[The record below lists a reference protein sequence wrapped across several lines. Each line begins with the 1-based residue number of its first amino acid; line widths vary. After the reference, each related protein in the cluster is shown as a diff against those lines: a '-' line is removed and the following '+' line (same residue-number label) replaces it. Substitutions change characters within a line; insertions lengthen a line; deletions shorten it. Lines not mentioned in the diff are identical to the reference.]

1 MKRAIKQSAYL
12 ISILIVLPVW
22 LLYLLASL
30 ISGKGK
36 SFPGFSQYMSLFPG
50 ISGNYLR
57 YGFYKL
63 TLDRLGED
71 ACICFGVTLVH
82 PGIRIG
88 KGVYIGPFCNLGL
101 CTIEDDVLLAT
112 EVHVMSGFQQHGYES
127 LDIPIR
133 EQEGKLTN
141 IRIGAGSWIGN
152 KAVIGSHVGEKSIIG
167 AASLVNKEIP
177 PYSIAVGNPA
187 KVIRDRRE
195 K

>member
-1 MKRAIKQSAYL
+1 MAYL
-12 ISILIVLPVW
+12 ISIVIVLPIW
-22 LLYLLASL
+22 LFYLLESL
-30 ISGKGK
+30 VLGKEK